1 MTTFSHLL
9 KLLDTTDNS
18 PVMDMLYAVAKM
30 MDARQCNIA
39 CQEAGDILW
48 SQLVFK
54 NIQRTKTR
62 TLKGC
67 QVANRVNIAGWDL
80 IPVKADNAVGC
91 LTS

>member
-1 MTTFSHLL
+1 MTTFSRLL

-18 PVMDMLYAVAKM
+18 PAMDTLYAVAKT
-30 MDARQCNIA
+30 MDARQRDIA
-39 CQEAGDILW
+39 RQEAGDILW

-54 NIQRTKTR
+54 NIRRTKTR

-67 QVANRVNIAGWDL
+67 KVANRVNIAGWDL
-80 IPVKADNAVGC
+80 IPVKADSAVGC